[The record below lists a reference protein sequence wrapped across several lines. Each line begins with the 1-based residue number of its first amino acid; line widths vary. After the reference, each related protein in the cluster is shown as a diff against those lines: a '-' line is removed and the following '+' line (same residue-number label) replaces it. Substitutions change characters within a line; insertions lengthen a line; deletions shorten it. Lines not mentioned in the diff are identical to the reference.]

1 MTKICCAIVLALLTL
16 TAPASISALRFDA
29 GAARVCDAKAK
40 TAKLSFGF
48 KDVNGNKVSLADF
61 KGKVIILDFWATWC
75 VPCRAEIPEFINLQ
89 AKYGAKGLQILGLS
103 VDDPVA
109 KLKPY
114 VAEMKMNYPVL
125 QGLGR
130 DDVLDAYAPIASIPT
145 SVVIGR
151 DGKICTKHTGIASMD
166 VFEKEIEFLLAA
178 AATGARR

>member
-16 TAPASISALRFDA
+16 NLPASMFAEAGAGVCDA
-29 GAARVCDAKAK
+29 GAKP
-40 TAKLSFGF
+40 AKLNLTF
-48 KDVNGNKVSLADF
+48 KDVNGKKVALSDF

-75 VPCRAEIPEFINLQ
+75 VPCKAEIPGFVALQ

-114 VAEMKMNYPVL
+114 VVEMKMNYPVL

-151 DGKICTKHTGIASMD
+151 DGKICTKHAGIVSMD
-166 VFEKEIEFLLAA
+166 VFEKEIKFLL
-178 AATGARR
+178 GL

>member
-1 MTKICCAIVLALLTL
+1 MTKRCCAIALAVLTMN
-16 TAPASISALRFDA
+16 APVPMSAEDA
-29 GAARVCDAKAK
+29 GVCDAKVA
-40 TAKLSFGF
+40 LS
-48 KDVNGNKVSLADF
+48 DC

-75 VPCRAEIPEFINLQ
+75 VPCKAEIPGFVDLQ
-89 AKYGAKGLQILGLS
+89 AKYGANGLQILGLS

-125 QGLGR
+125 QGLGH

-166 VFEKEIEFLLAA
+166 VFEKEIKSLLGL
-178 AATGARR
+178 TN